1 MIEKK
6 FARVL
11 KYIIEDFYCANI
23 YDPSN
28 TNNIVSD
35 TISYDQKREII
46 RLAKYSYR
54 FDFWEKV
61 IWGYLKF
68 RKIDIQVNKSRI
80 KDTLYFLQ
88 IVFNDY
94 LL

>member
-11 KYIIEDFYCANI
+11 KYIIEDFYGANI

-35 TISYDQKREII
+35 TILYDQKREII

-61 IWGYLKF
+61 IWVLF
-68 RKIDIQVNKSRI
+68 KIQ
-80 KDTLYFLQ
+80 KD
-88 IVFNDY
+88 
-94 LL
+94 